1 MCYSVERTTF
11 HHDYGEG
18 EIMGVNYDKMFKMM
32 IDKKIRKGELAE
44 QAGISPTTIT
54 KMARGES
61 VTTVVLSKI
70 CNVLKC
76 NVGDIMDVELDES
89 ASADR

>member
-1 MCYSVERTTF
+1 
-11 HHDYGEG
+11 
-18 EIMGVNYDKMFKMM
+18 MGVNYDKMFKMM

-76 NVGDIMDVELDES
+76 NVGDIMDVELDGDTS
-89 ASADR
+89 TNG